1 MDCKETF
8 SKIIYVLD
16 KKLNGDTEKMDYM
29 FFNVSFK
36 LDDNLHL
43 NISISKDFK
52 LEIKDYTKFDI
63 LYSLTTLDFNEF
75 VDVLKQKLMEYNI
88 VVY

>member
-1 MDCKETF
+1 MDCKDTF
-8 SKIIYVLD
+8 SKIIYVFD

-29 FFNVSFK
+29 YFNVSFK
-36 LDDNLHL
+36 LGDNLHL
-43 NISISKDFK
+43 NLAISKDFK

-88 VVY
+88 NVY

>member
-1 MDCKETF
+1 MNCKETF

-29 FFNVSFK
+29 YFNVSFK

-43 NISISKDFK
+43 NIAISKDFK

-75 VDVLKQKLMEYNI
+75 EDVLKQKLMEYNI
-88 VVY
+88 NVY

>member
-1 MDCKETF
+1 MNCKDTF

-29 FFNVSFK
+29 YFNVSFK

-75 VDVLKQKLMEYNI
+75 IDVLKQKLMEYNI
-88 VVY
+88 NVY

>member
-1 MDCKETF
+1 MDCKDTF

-29 FFNVSFK
+29 YFNVSFK

-43 NISISKDFK
+43 NVSISKDFK

-75 VDVLKQKLMEYNI
+75 EDALKQKLMEYNI
-88 VVY
+88 NVY

>member
-88 VVY
+88 NVY

>member
-1 MDCKETF
+1 MDCKDTF

-29 FFNVSFK
+29 YFNVSFK
-36 LDDNLHL
+36 LDNNLHL
-43 NISISKDFK
+43 NISISNDFK

-63 LYSLTTLDFNEF
+63 LYSLTTLDFNEL

-88 VVY
+88 NVY

>member
-1 MDCKETF
+1 MDCKDTF

-16 KKLNGDTEKMDYM
+16 KKLNYDTEKMDYM
-29 FFNVSFK
+29 YFNVSFK

-43 NISISKDFK
+43 NVSISKDFK

-75 VDVLKQKLMEYNI
+75 EDALKQKLMEYNI
-88 VVY
+88 NVY

>member
-1 MDCKETF
+1 MDCKDTF

-29 FFNVSFK
+29 YFNVSFK
-36 LDDNLHL
+36 LGDNLHL
-43 NISISKDFK
+43 NIAISKDFK

-75 VDVLKQKLMEYNI
+75 VDVLKQKLIEYNI
-88 VVY
+88 YVY

>member
-1 MDCKETF
+1 MDCKDTF
-8 SKIIYVLD
+8 SNIMYVFDKI
-16 KKLNGDTEKMDYM
+16 LNGDTEKMDYM
-29 FFNVSFK
+29 YFNVSFK
-36 LDDNLHL
+36 LGNNLHL
-43 NISISKDFK
+43 NISISNDFK

-88 VVY
+88 NVY

>member
-1 MDCKETF
+1 MDCKGTF
-8 SKIIYVLD
+8 SNIMYVFD

-29 FFNVSFK
+29 YFNVSFK
-36 LDDNLHL
+36 LGDNLHL
-43 NISISKDFK
+43 NIAISKDFK

-88 VVY
+88 NVY

>member
-1 MDCKETF
+1 MDCKDTF

-88 VVY
+88 NVY

>member
-1 MDCKETF
+1 MDCKDTF

-16 KKLNGDTEKMDYM
+16 KTLNNDTEKMDYM
-29 FFNVSFK
+29 YFNVSFK
-36 LDDNLHL
+36 LGDNLHL
-43 NISISKDFK
+43 NLAISKDFK

-88 VVY
+88 NVY

>member
-1 MDCKETF
+1 MNCKDTF

-16 KKLNGDTEKMDYM
+16 KKLNGDTENMDYM
-29 FFNVSFK
+29 YFNVSFK

-88 VVY
+88 NVY